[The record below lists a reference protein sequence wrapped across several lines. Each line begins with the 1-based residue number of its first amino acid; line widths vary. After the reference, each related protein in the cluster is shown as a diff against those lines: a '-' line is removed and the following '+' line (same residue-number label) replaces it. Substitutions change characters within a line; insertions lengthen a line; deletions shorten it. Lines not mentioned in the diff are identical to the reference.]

1 MQKII
6 DNPRLIY
13 KCCKLYYEENRGQ
26 QEIADLLGV
35 SRVSISRML
44 QSGRELGLVKIQ
56 IVPPSHLTYTEME
69 KDLERL
75 YGLKEAVVVEN
86 SPLATAYDHLS
97 ELNAKAVGL
106 LENYLHDNDVVGVSM
121 GNTLHNVCNGTNS
134 SVYTIKC
141 TFVPIVGGISSGRSA
156 TMNVHSN
163 QTAMNFARFFGGE
176 YVEFF
181 APAIFQD
188 LAVLKGF
195 MNEAPMQSVL
205 QYYHKVKTV
214 IMGIGTPNRAGST
227 MIRAGYITQEQ
238 LQEMVRQGVVG
249 DLSLQFFDKDGNTDR
264 FREFNARVTGM
275 PLRQLRKVENRIC
288 IGSGGHKAEAVH
300 GAIRGGFINILVTD
314 QECAIKLIKMGKE
327 EKENE

>member
-13 KCCKLYYEENRGQ
+13 KCCKLYYEEERSQ
-26 QEIADLLGV
+26 QEISDALGV

-44 QSGRELGLVKIQ
+44 RSGRELGLVKIQ

-69 KDLERL
+69 QDLERL

-86 SPLATAYDHLS
+86 SPLATSYDHLS
-97 ELNAKAVGL
+97 ALNRKAVGL
-106 LENYLHDNDVVGVSM
+106 LESYLHDNDIVGVSM
-121 GNTLHNVCNGTNS
+121 GNTLHNVCNGTNT
-134 SVYTIKC
+134 SVNAINC

-156 TMNVHSN
+156 TMNVHAN
-163 QTAMNFARFFGGE
+163 QTAMNFARFFGGQ

-181 APAIFQD
+181 APAIFSD
-188 LAVLKGF
+188 LTVMKGF
-195 MNEAPMQSVL
+195 MKEAPMQSVL
-205 QYYHKVKTV
+205 QYYHRIKTV

-238 LQEMVRQGVVG
+238 LQKMVRQGVVG
-249 DLSLQFFDKDGNTDR
+249 DLSLQFFDSEGSAEQ
-264 FREFNARVTGM
+264 FQEFNARVTGM
-275 PLRQLRKVENRIC
+275 PLKQLKDVENRIC
-288 IGSGGHKAEAVH
+288 IGSGAHKAEAIH
-300 GAIRGGFINILVTD
+300 GAIRGGYINILVTD

-327 EKENE
+327 ESKDE